1 MSYTTTM
8 LRAYPR
14 PLPHIDQVALAECIE
29 ACIEC
34 AQTATACAEAC
45 LSEPDLADLA
55 ESIRASLDCAD
66 VAGTT
71 AKVLSRHPAYDA
83 NLRRALLAAC
93 RAATALAAEECE
105 RHAERHSHCRVCA
118 DACRRCEAACQNLLD
133 V

>member
-1 MSYTTTM
+1 MGYATSM
-8 LRAYPR
+8 LRAYPK
-14 PLPHIDQVALAECIE
+14 PLPHVDRAALAECIE

-45 LSEPDLADLA
+45 LSEPDLTGFAA
-55 ESIRASLDCAD
+55 CIRAALDCSD

-71 AKVLSRHPAYDA
+71 AKVLSRHPGYDA

-93 RAATALAAEECE
+93 RAACALCAEECE
-105 RHAERHSHCRVCA
+105 RLAEAHSYCRVCA
-118 DACRRCEAACQNLLD
+118 DACRRAEAACQQLLD

>member
-1 MSYTTTM
+1 MSFATTM

-14 PLPHIDQVALAECIE
+14 PLPHTDRVALAECIE

-34 AQTATACAEAC
+34 AAAATGCAEAC
-45 LSEPDLADLA
+45 LSEPDLLDLTDC
-55 ESIRASLDCAD
+55 IRSALDCAD
-66 VAGTT
+66 VAAAT
-71 AKVLSRHPAYDA
+71 AKVLSRHPSYDA

-93 RAATALAAEECE
+93 RAASALSAEECE

-118 DACRRCEAACQNLLD
+118 EACRRCEAACQRLLD